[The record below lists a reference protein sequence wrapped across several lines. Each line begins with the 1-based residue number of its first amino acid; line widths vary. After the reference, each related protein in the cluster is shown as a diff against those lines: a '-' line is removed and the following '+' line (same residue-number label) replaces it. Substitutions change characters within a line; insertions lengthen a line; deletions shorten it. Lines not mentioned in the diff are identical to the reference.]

1 MTDLLS
7 IEKLRK
13 LIDTD
18 PSLFT
23 ILTGKKP
30 AGRPKGK
37 KNANTI
43 VPGQELQIVSSPEVV
58 NDEQPKEI
66 SVTEA
71 KKILQA
77 SKKPRNYT
85 EEQRAVMLS
94 NLQKGRAI
102 LQEKKK
108 QKYEDN
114 LIQAAKKAK
123 EAQKTTVIKKFVI
136 KKRNRNETKPEPEPE
151 SSTYQIDSDESDEE
165 LLKKLKHKEEI
176 IQKINNIQ
184 SNILPKSIPIQRPV
198 KSYLSPFY

>member
-23 ILTGKKP
+23 LLTGRKP

-37 KNANTI
+37 KNATTI
-43 VPGQELQIVSSPEVV
+43 IPGQELQIISSPEVV
-58 NDEQPKEI
+58 NTEAPREI
-66 SVTEA
+66 SVSEA
-71 KKILQA
+71 KRILQA
-77 SKKPRNYT
+77 SKKPRNYSD
-85 EEQRAVMLS
+85 EQRAVMLS

-108 QKYEDN
+108 QKYEES
-114 LIQAAKKAK
+114 LIQAAKKAE

-136 KKRNRNETKPEPEPE
+136 KKRNRNETPQETNK
-151 SSTYQIDSDESDEE
+151 YQIDSDESDEE
-165 LLKKLKHKEEI
+165 LLKKLRHKEEI

-184 SNILPKSIPIQRPV
+184 STIQSKPTVQQKFV
-198 KSYLSPFY
+198 KPHLSPFY

>member
-23 ILTGKKP
+23 LLTGKKP
-30 AGRPKGK
+30 AGRPRGK
-37 KNANTI
+37 KNATTI

-58 NDEQPKEI
+58 NNEKPREI

-77 SKKPRNYT
+77 SKKPKNYT
-85 EEQRAVMLS
+85 EEQRAIMLS

-108 QKYEDN
+108 QKYEES
-114 LIQAAKKAK
+114 LIQAARKAE
-123 EAQKTTVIKKFVI
+123 EAQKTTVIKKFII
-136 KKRNRNETKPEPEPE
+136 KKRNINETKSDPE
-151 SSTYQIDSDESDEE
+151 SSKYQIDSDESDEE
-165 LLKKLKHKEEI
+165 LLKKLKYKEEI

-184 SNILPKSIPIQRPV
+184 STVLPKSMPTQRPV

>member
-23 ILTGKKP
+23 LLTGKKP

-43 VPGQELQIVSSPEVV
+43 VPGQELQIVSTPEVV
-58 NDEQPKEI
+58 NNEQPREI

-77 SKKPRNYT
+77 SKKPKNYT
-85 EEQRAVMLS
+85 EEQRAVMLA

-114 LIQAAKKAK
+114 LIQAARKA
-123 EAQKTTVIKKFVI
+123 EDAHKTTVIKKFVI
-136 KKRNRNETKPEPEPE
+136 KKRNINETKPEPEINK
-151 SSTYQIDSDESDEE
+151 YQIDSDESDEE

-184 SNILPKSIPIQRPV
+184 SNIVPKSMPIQRPV

>member
-23 ILTGKKP
+23 LLTGKKP

-58 NDEQPKEI
+58 NNEQPREI

-71 KKILQA
+71 KRILQA
-77 SKKPRNYT
+77 SKKPKNYT

-114 LIQAAKKAK
+114 LIQAARKAE

-136 KKRNRNETKPEPEPE
+136 KKRNINETKPEPE
-151 SSTYQIDSDESDEE
+151 SSKYQIDSDESDEE

-184 SNILPKSIPIQRPV
+184 SNILPKSMPIQRPV